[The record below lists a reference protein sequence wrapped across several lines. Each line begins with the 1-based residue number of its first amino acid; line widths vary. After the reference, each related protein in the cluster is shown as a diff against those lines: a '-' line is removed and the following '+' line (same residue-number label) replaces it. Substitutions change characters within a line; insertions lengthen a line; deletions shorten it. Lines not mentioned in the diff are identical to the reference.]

1 MENYADISKKYLL
14 KNKKRTILTIIG
26 CALVAAILYAGLNS
40 FNNWLLKQRAD
51 IRNEADWEI
60 LVYNDDKDT
69 AEAIVNE
76 DFVRSAKMGSAYSDA
91 YYWLHETVTS
101 NSLYLNVNN
110 IRKVKKYGEYLHDR
124 YGVEIAYNEYLL
136 DTYLIDYTSEMWI
149 AFVLCIFISYIFA
162 IIGIGIIRNSIS
174 ISAIERLRDYGEMR
188 CIGATKRQIKAIVF
202 RESIIQE
209 GIGVAAGITAGY
221 LISLI
226 FCIRYM
232 LSTVWTGVS
241 FKSSFSASDS
251 FPLHENTMKATA
263 QAAAIIVIVCNLVF
277 KTECYLVLTV
287 VVACMP
293 PQFTV

>member
-162 IIGIGIIRNSIS
+162 IIG
-174 ISAIERLRDYGEMR
+174 
-188 CIGATKRQIKAIVF
+188 
-202 RESIIQE
+202 
-209 GIGVAAGITAGY
+209 VAAVCFLLIRY
-221 LISLI
+221 LII
-226 FCIRYM
+226 
-232 LSTVWTGVS
+232 
-241 FKSSFSASDS
+241 
-251 FPLHENTMKATA
+251 PLLV
-263 QAAAIIVIVCNLVF
+263 IIV
-277 KTECYLVLTV
+277 
-287 VVACMP
+287 
-293 PQFTV
+293 